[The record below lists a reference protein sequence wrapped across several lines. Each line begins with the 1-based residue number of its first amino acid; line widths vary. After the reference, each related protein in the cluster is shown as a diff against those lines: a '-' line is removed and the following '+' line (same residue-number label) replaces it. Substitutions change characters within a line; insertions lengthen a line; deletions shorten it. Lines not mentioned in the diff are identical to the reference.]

1 MMSLKSANWLYS
13 LSLVSSALFAANV
26 SQTITPSSVSQSD
39 FGGVGLL
46 QMPTARM
53 SDVGEFSANYR
64 DNDQYR
70 RWSVSVQPFEWLETT
85 LRYTDTRT
93 RLYSGDSDFSGNQ
106 SQKDKGIDMKARL
119 WQESRWLPQVSVGVR
134 DFTGTGLFDSEYL
147 AASKRVG
154 PFDFTMGMGWGNM
167 AESGNITNPFCKM
180 SDTWCYRSSDFSGRG
195 GKFEVN
201 KMLHGPAAL
210 FGGIEYQTPW
220 EPLRFKLE
228 YDSNDYSHEF
238 AGVIP
243 QDSPFNVGAVYR
255 VSEPLE
261 MHLSYERGNTFMW
274 GFTLRTNFN
283 QWRPIHYADP
293 APEPVSVE
301 GKDKANKTEW
311 SSVAQ
316 KLESNAGYQHVSIKQ
331 QSDTLVMTGEQQKY
345 RDSQQATDRAA
356 AILVNQADPSVTSL
370 HIQQESQN
378 MPVKAQDIDLAAFRK
393 AKAGAILGE
402 QPPVYA
408 QDVRPALSSVDTLYQ
423 APASPLDFSLSPSL
437 TQSIGGPESFYMY
450 QLGVNANTNWH
461 WNEHFS
467 TDSTVYV
474 NAVDNYDRFNFT
486 APPADS
492 GAIPRVRTHIRE
504 YASSSNVLLNNLQLT
519 EMRTLAPDWYA
530 QAYTGYLEMMYAGA
544 GSEVLYRPFARNW
557 ALGLDANY
565 VRQRDWDNTL
575 KLEDYSTA
583 TGHLTAYWHLPLDS
597 DVLAKVSVG
606 RYLAKDYGTTI
617 DLSRRFDSGVI
628 VGAFATVTNV
638 SATAYGEGS
647 FTKGVY
653 VSIPL
658 DLMLAKP
665 TVRSSTISWI
675 PLTRDGGQMLNRRY
689 HLYDVTDTE

>member
-26 SQTITPSSVSQSD
+26 SQTTIPSSVSQSD

-53 SDVGEFSANYR
+53 ADVGEFSANYR

-70 RWSVSVQPFEWLETT
+70 RWSVSVQPLAWLEAT

-93 RLYSGDSDFSGNQ
+93 RLYSDFPDFSGNQ
-106 SQKDKGIDMKARL
+106 SQKDKGIDIKARL
-119 WQESRWLPQVSVGVR
+119 WQESRGLPQISTGIR
-134 DFTGTGLFDSEYL
+134 DFAGTGLFDSEYL

-167 AESGNITNPFCKM
+167 AESGNITNPLCKLRDSFCLRT
-180 SDTWCYRSSDFSGRG
+180 DDFSHTGETQ
-195 GKFEVN
+195 FN
-201 KMLHGPAAL
+201 KLLHGPAAL

-243 QDSPFNVGAVYR
+243 QDSPFNFGAVYR

-283 QWRPIHYADP
+283 QWRPIHYADS
-293 APEPVSVE
+293 APEPVSAE

-345 RDSQQATDRAA
+345 RDPQQASDRAA
-356 AILVNQADPSVTSL
+356 AILANQADPSVTSL
-370 HIQQESQN
+370 HIQQENQN

-393 AKAGAILGE
+393 AKAGAILGD

-408 QDVRPALSSVDTLYQ
+408 QEVRPALSSGDTLYQ

-544 GSEVLYRPFARNW
+544 GSEVLYRPFARSW

-617 DLSRRFDSGVI
+617 DLSRRFDSGVV

-689 HLYDVTDTE
+689 NLYDVTDTE

>member
-26 SQTITPSSVSQSD
+26 SQTNPPSVSQSD

-53 SDVGEFSANYR
+53 ADVGEFSANYR
-64 DNDQYR
+64 DNEQYR

-85 LRYTDTRT
+85 LRYTDTRS
-93 RLYSGDSDFSGNQ
+93 RLYSADPDFSGNQ
-106 SQKDKGIDMKARL
+106 SQKDKGIDVKARL
-119 WQESRWLPQVSVGVR
+119 WQESHWVPQLSAGVR

-154 PFDFTMGMGWGNM
+154 PFDFTLGMGWGNM
-167 AESGNITNPFCKM
+167 AESGNISNPFCELK
-180 SDTWCYRSSDFSGRG
+180 DAWCQRSSGYSGRG

-201 KMLHGPAAL
+201 KMFHGAAAL
-210 FGGIEYQTPW
+210 FGGVEYQTPW
-220 EPLRFKLE
+220 QPLRFKLE
-228 YDSNDYSHEF
+228 YDGNDYSHEY

-243 QDSPFNVGAVYR
+243 QDSPFNIGAVYKIA
-255 VSEPLE
+255 EPLE

-293 APEPVSVE
+293 APEPVIADN
-301 GKDKANKTEW
+301 DKANPAEW
-311 SSVAQ
+311 SAVAE
-316 KLESNAGYQHVSIKQ
+316 KLENNAGYRHVQIKQ
-331 QSDTLVMTGEQQKY
+331 QSDALILTGEQQKY
-345 RDSQQATDRAA
+345 RDEQQSTDRAA
-356 AILVNQADPSVTSL
+356 AILANNADQSVKLL
-370 HIQQESQN
+370 HIQQQRQN
-378 MPVKAQDIDLAAFRK
+378 MPVEEHQIDLDAFRK
-393 AKAGAILGE
+393 AKSGVILGDKK
-402 QPPVYA
+402 PVYSEA
-408 QDVRPALSSVDTLYQ
+408 VKPELTAGNTLYQ
-423 APASPLDFSLSPSL
+423 APSSPLDFSLSPSL

-450 QLGVNANTNWH
+450 QVGLNANTNWH

-486 APPADS
+486 APPGDS

-504 YASSSNVLLNNLQLT
+504 YVSSSDVLLNNLQLT
-519 EMRTLAPDWYA
+519 EMRNLAPDWYA

-544 GSEVLYRPFARNW
+544 GSEVLYRPFGRSW
-557 ALGLDANY
+557 ALGIDANY

-575 KLEDYSTA
+575 KLEEYTTA
-583 TGHLTAYWHLPLDS
+583 TGHLTGYWRLPLQS
-597 DVLAKVSVG
+597 DVFAKVSVG
-606 RYLAKDYGTTI
+606 RYLAKDYGATV

-628 VGAFATVTNV
+628 VGAFATVTDV
-638 SATAYGEGS
+638 SANDYGEGS

-665 TVRSSTISWI
+665 TVRSATISWI

-689 HLYDVTDTE
+689 HLYDITDAQ